1 MLKKIGWTALAAAA
15 ILTAACVFPFP
26 WPDDEFSGPRSD
38 VFVRTVPLEPG
49 GTIQLENGLGDIDI
63 RGWDRPEVEITAE
76 NEEDAPFRG
85 RIWSTGRRLAAP
97 EVEVLSEGQTV
108 RIRVL
113 LPERERD
120 IRSVRFYLSVPKSV
134 NLDGIRGR
142 EGDVA
147 IGDLY
152 GMVRIEMGRGQ
163 VHVENF
169 SGPLEVT
176 LGRGSVDAEVLDLRP
191 DDKVRISAAD
201 GDIALF
207 LAADTVA
214 RIQATAGA
222 EVESEFDPGRAAKER
237 SVDARIGGEPGA
249 SIVLSAPR
257 GGIRLLKSK

>member
-1 MLKKIGWTALAAAA
+1 MLKKFGWTALAAAA
-15 ILTAACVFPFP
+15 ILTAACIFPFP
-26 WPDDEFSGPRSD
+26 WLDDEFSGPRSD

-76 NEEDAPFRG
+76 NEEDTPF
-85 RIWSTGRRLAAP
+85 RRLAAP

-108 RIRVL
+108 RIRAL

-207 LAADTVA
+207 LAADTAA
-214 RIQATAGA
+214 RIQAAAGA
-222 EVESEFDPGRAAKER
+222 EVESEFDPGRAAKSR